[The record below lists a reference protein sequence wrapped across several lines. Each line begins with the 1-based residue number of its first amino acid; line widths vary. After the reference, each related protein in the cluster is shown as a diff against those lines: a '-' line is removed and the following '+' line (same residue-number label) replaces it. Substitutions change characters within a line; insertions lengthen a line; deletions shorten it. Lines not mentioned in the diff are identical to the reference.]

1 MTTPEARLAALGIT
15 LPDSAPPAGNYA
27 TCVEAGGL
35 LFVSARAP
43 RAAPGEV
50 LKGRLGDEYTAEQGY
65 AMARSAAVELL
76 AAVKAHAGA
85 LARIERFAELQGFL
99 NTTPEFEQ
107 HAEVLDGASD
117 LFAAVLGP
125 DAGLHARSVVGVAT
139 LRKGLPLTIRAVLQ
153 LRPEA

>member
-1 MTTPEARLAALGIT
+1 MSESLVTVRLSQEQDYRFRVAFDSGVAALVADE
-15 LPDSAPPAGNYA
+15 PAPL
-27 TCVEAGGL
+27 GG
-35 LFVSARAP
+35 
-43 RAAPGEV
+43 G
-50 LKGRLGDEYTAEQGY
+50 QGP
-65 AMARSAAVELL
+65 SPVELL

-85 LARIERFAELQGFL
+85 LARIERFPELQGFL

-153 LRPEA
+153 LKAA